1 MGPGKPSWD
10 GSARGPAILKRMWI
24 FPAIAAGIALVFA
37 GLLVRQF
44 TQRRRSYQM
53 LWAISLVMYAA
64 ASIAVAVGSQG
75 HWTKGAYTVF
85 WTLGAVLNVP
95 FLAAGELQLL
105 VRDRTFH
112 LAIDI
117 VLVVVVAYAVATVR
131 GASFDPAAL
140 MRDLPSGKDVFGA
153 ASSAHRLP
161 QLVSYPSYFL
171 LVFGAL
177 WSAWKMR
184 GRSELKDRFTGTLW
198 IALGATVI
206 AGFGSAFAATGKLAL
221 FSTSLAVGI
230 AVMFLGFLRASRQS
244 APAAAPVGTTAAP
257 PPTP

>member
-1 MGPGKPSWD
+1 M
-10 GSARGPAILKRMWI
+10 LV
-24 FPAIAAGIALVFA
+24 FPAIAAAIALVFA

-44 TQRRRSYQM
+44 AGRRRSYQ
-53 LWAISLVMYAA
+53 LIWAISLVMYAA

-75 HWTKGAYTVF
+75 QWTKATYTIF

-105 VRDRTFH
+105 VRNRTFD
-112 LAIDI
+112 LVVDA
-117 VLVVVVAYAVATVR
+117 VLVVIVVYAVATVR
-131 GASFDPAAL
+131 AASFDGAAL
-140 MRDLPSGKDVFGA
+140 LTDLPSGKDVFGA
-153 ASSAHRLP
+153 GSAAHGLP
-161 QLVSYPSYFL
+161 QVVSYPSYFL

-184 GRSELKDRFTGTLW
+184 GRADLKDRFTGTLW

-221 FSTSLAVGI
+221 FSTSLALGI
-230 AVMFLGFLRASRQS
+230 AIMFGGFLRASRPPRVPTS
-244 APAAAPVGTTAAP
+244 ADAAAPPTA
-257 PPTP
+257 

>member
-1 MGPGKPSWD
+1 
-10 GSARGPAILKRMWI
+10 MWV
-24 FPAIAAGIALVFA
+24 FPAIAAAIALVFA

-44 TQRRRSYQM
+44 TRRRRSYQL
-53 LWAISLVMYAA
+53 LWAISLVMYAG
-64 ASIAVAVGSQG
+64 ASVAVAVGAQG
-75 HWTKGAYTVF
+75 HWTKSAYTVF
-85 WTLGAVLNVP
+85 WMFGAVLNVP

-105 VRDRTFH
+105 VRNTTFH
-112 LAIDI
+112 LAVDI
-117 VLVVVVAYAVATVR
+117 VLVFVVAYVVATLR
-131 GASFDPAAL
+131 GASFDPLAL
-140 MRDLPSGKDVFGA
+140 ARDLPSGKDVFGPGSA
-153 ASSAHRLP
+153 AHGLP

-184 GRSELKDRFTGTLW
+184 GRAELKDRFTGTLW

-221 FSTSLAVGI
+221 FSSSLAVGI

-244 APAAAPVGTTAAP
+244 APVPAP
-257 PPTP
+257 

>member
-1 MGPGKPSWD
+1 
-10 GSARGPAILKRMWI
+10 MWI
-24 FPAIAAGIALVFA
+24 FPALAAAIALVFA
-37 GLLVRQF
+37 GLLMRQF
-44 TQRRRSYQM
+44 ARRRRSYQA

-64 ASIAVAVGSQG
+64 ASIAVAIGSQG
-75 HWTKGAYTVF
+75 HWTKGTYAIF
-85 WTLGAVLNVP
+85 WTFGAVLNVP

-105 VRDRTFH
+105 VRDTRFH

-117 VLVVVVAYAVATVR
+117 VLVFVVAYVVTTVR
-131 GASFDPAAL
+131 RANFDPIAL
-140 MRDLPSGKDVFGA
+140 TEELPSGKDVFGA
-153 ASSAHRLP
+153 NSAAHGLP

-184 GRSELKDRFTGTLW
+184 GRAELKDRFTGTLW

-206 AGFGSAFAATGKLAL
+206 AGFGSAFAALGKLAL
-221 FSTSLAVGI
+221 FSIALAVGI

-244 APAAAPVGTTAAP
+244 APAPKP
-257 PPTP
+257 

>member
-1 MGPGKPSWD
+1 
-10 GSARGPAILKRMWI
+10 MWI
-24 FPAIAAGIALVFA
+24 FPAAAATIALVFA
-37 GLLVRQF
+37 GLLVRQYAR
-44 TQRRRSYQM
+44 RRRSYQV

-64 ASIAVAVGSQG
+64 ASIAVAIGSQG
-75 HWTKGAYTVF
+75 HWTKGTYAVF
-85 WTLGAVLNVP
+85 WTFGAVLNVP

-105 VRDRTFH
+105 VRDTTFH

-117 VLVVVVAYAVATVR
+117 VLVFVVAYVMATVR
-131 GASFDPAAL
+131 RANFDPVAL
-140 MRDLPSGKDVFGA
+140 TGELPSGKDVFGPGSA
-153 ASSAHRLP
+153 AHGLP

-206 AGFGSAFAATGKLAL
+206 AGFGSAFAALGKLAL
-221 FSTSLAVGI
+221 FSIALAAGI

-244 APAAAPVGTTAAP
+244 ASAVAPFGTTAAP